1 MEVAIDKDK
10 VQGVQLVVG
19 QVLNGR
25 GFAIPEVLFG
35 LAELMGRTLAM
46 QTGGTIIEKM
56 EILKSLTDHAERTV
70 RMGWIANGGN
80 TGGSTQ

>member
-1 MEVAIDKDK
+1 MQVEIDRDK
-10 VQGVQLVVG
+10 VQGVQIEVG
-19 QVLNGR
+19 RVLSGR

-35 LAELMGRTLAM
+35 LAELMGRTLAS

-56 EILKSLTDHAERTV
+56 DVLKTLTDHAERTV

-80 TGGSTQ
+80 QGGSL

>member
-1 MEVAIDKDK
+1 MKSEVAIDGEKIIA
-10 VQGVQLVVG
+10 VQMLVG
-19 QVLNGR
+19 QILDNK

-56 EILKSLTDHAERTV
+56 DVLKTLTDHAERTV

-80 TGGSTQ
+80 LN